1 MSLSLFVYIL
11 HFIHIS
17 VLGFASQLRLQC
29 QGAAL
34 ALELSKGANTK
45 TWFCLMTFP
54 VFEGI
59 SAAQGWA
66 VAVVQQRRIQ
76 LSHRSSWK

>member
-17 VLGFASQLRLQC
+17 LLGFASQLTLHC

-34 ALELSKGANTK
+34 ALELS
-45 TWFCLMTFP
+45 
-54 VFEGI
+54 EGEGTVRTQKLAFI
-59 SAAQGWA
+59 
-66 VAVVQQRRIQ
+66 
-76 LSHRSSWK
+76 L

>member
-17 VLGFASQLRLQC
+17 LLSFASQLRLRC

-34 ALELSKGANTK
+34 ASELSEGEGTVR
-45 TWFCLMTFP
+45 TQEI
-54 VFEGI
+54 VFI
-59 SAAQGWA
+59 
-66 VAVVQQRRIQ
+66 
-76 LSHRSSWK
+76 L